1 MAKNAGHIKLIN
13 VLKDI
18 KITEINHTDML
29 GFNGIKSPTL
39 IFVVKGEAEAYL
51 DEVASSIGEGNLI
64 CIHPGSLL
72 RMRNRLPDNI
82 FQYYQIAIEQYEL
95 ISILDNELKYHLQYN
110 NLPQNG
116 FLTEKLPHR
125 AFIIMKELTEC
136 FSSMEEND
144 QIHYLLKE
152 LLELYLLADTRHTN
166 TVFSSTCAYI
176 DEHYHEKITRSFMA
190 EMIGYNPRY
199 FSSFFKKQMGWNF
212 SDYLAYVRVN
222 KAKEYLLTSNA
233 PLNDIAYKVGY
244 ADGSS
249 LSKKFKSLVGM
260 SPSDFRLK
268 RKPERI
274 IALQFLG
281 DMLALGIKPI
291 ASTDEV
297 LNDSQL
303 LQTDLSGV
311 VDVGKVPLDELAA
324 DLIIVPTYY
333 YYVNPERIRQMEKIA
348 PVLMVN
354 WGNRDLLKELRFF
367 GELLGREQQAEDW
380 IAAFKEK
387 VEQSKRRIEHVK
399 KRNETVA
406 LYEFWDDQHIRIW
419 DRTARAAYNLY
430 DMLEITA
437 PERVQKEVLDAQNH
451 LVIPEDRLP
460 EYAADHMFIVACEK
474 SGYLQSLKKTIE
486 NHPVWKSIPAV
497 QKQQIY
503 FLKQEEFRFCEAY
516 ALEKQLE
523 IQVRHL
529 LKETSETDYLTYENT
544 DLLTST
550 INE

>member
-1 MAKNAGHIKLIN
+1 MLIKSGKYIKLIN

-18 KITEINHTDML
+18 KITEIKPKNVL
-29 GFNGIKSPTL
+29 IFNTIKSPTL
-39 IFVVKGEAEAYL
+39 ILVVKGEAEANL
-51 DEVASSIGEGNLI
+51 NELQSSIVEGNLI
-64 CIHPGSLL
+64 SIHPGSLL
-72 RMRNRLPDNI
+72 RLKNSLSDDV
-82 FQYYQIAIEQYEL
+82 FEYYQMTLEQYEL
-95 ISILDNELKYHLQYN
+95 TSILDSELKYHLQYN

-125 AFIIMKELTEC
+125 AFMIMKELMDC
-136 FSSMEEND
+136 FSSMEED
-144 QIHYLLKE
+144 DRIHYLLKE
-152 LLELYLLADTRHTN
+152 FLELYFSTDTRYPS

-176 DEHYHEKITRSFMA
+176 DEHFHEKITRTFIA

-199 FSSFFKKQMGWNF
+199 FSAFFKKQMGWNF

-222 KAKEYLLTSNA
+222 KAKEYLLTSDS

-291 ASTDEV
+291 ASTAEV

-303 LQTDLSGV
+303 LQAELNGV
-311 VDVGKVPLDELAA
+311 IDVGKVPLDELAA

-333 YYVNPERIRQMEKIA
+333 YYANPERIGQMEKIA

-354 WGNRDLLKELRFF
+354 WGNSDLLKELRFF
-367 GELLGREQQAEDW
+367 GELLGREKQAEDW
-380 IAAFKEK
+380 IIAFKEK
-387 VEQSKRRIEHVK
+387 VQQSKRRIEQVK
-399 KRNETVA
+399 KQNETVA
-406 LYEFWDDQHIRIW
+406 LYEFWDDQYIRIW

-430 DMLEITA
+430 DMLELAA
-437 PERVQKEVLDAQNH
+437 PERVQREVLDAQNH

-460 EYAADHMFIVACEK
+460 EYAADHMFIIACEK
-474 SGYLQSLKKTIE
+474 SGYLHRVKKTIE
-486 NHPVWKSIPAV
+486 NHPIWSSIPAV

-529 LKETSETDYLTYENT
+529 LKEKED
-544 DLLTST
+544 
-550 INE
+550 